1 MSSIDVK
8 IYLNN
13 FISFF
18 EKNPESL
25 QKLIGDI
32 DKKLFF
38 LKVEEKCLE
47 NLKNN
52 EDVSLTN
59 KQLENIIVNLWRS
72 NSTVSNFDGKF
83 VKTQFGYFS
92 LN

>member
-13 FISFF
+13 FISLF

-38 LKVEEKCLE
+38 SKVEEKCLE

-52 EDVSLTN
+52 EDVSLPN